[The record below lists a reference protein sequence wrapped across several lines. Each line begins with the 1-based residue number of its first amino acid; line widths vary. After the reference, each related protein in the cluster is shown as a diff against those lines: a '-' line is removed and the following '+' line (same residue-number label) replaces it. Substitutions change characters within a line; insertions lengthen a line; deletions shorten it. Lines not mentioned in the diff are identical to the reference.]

1 MIPIFC
7 LMAFVP
13 EKSMFLKLIIL
24 LIGLLYAYLGFTN
37 IAKRIWHITGDK
49 MKGIWLTIGLIVFA
63 AIPVLGSICAPIIT
77 LALLF
82 IPGKEA

>member
-1 MIPIFC
+1 MIPLAC
-7 LMAFVP
+7 LLAFVP
-13 EKSMFLKLIIL
+13 QKDAFIYAIALVMVL
-24 LIGLLYAYLGFTN
+24 LNAYLGFAN

-82 IPGKEA
+82 IPGKEV